1 MHNPSHLAQ
10 YTHGHHPDGSYYLPP
25 GLDVETLANPG
36 TYTPMDRKD
45 RIFVDLLRLR
55 RYATRLKW
63 WQFSERRRID
73 NEIIALKAE
82 QDALNTLDSI
92 VSQYKAEQAGL

>member
-1 MHNPSHLAQ
+1 MHTPSHLARPN
-10 YTHGHHPDGSYYLPP
+10 TGHHPDGSYYLPA
-25 GLDVETLANPG
+25 GLSVETLANPG

-55 RYATRLKW
+55 RDAVRLKW

-82 QDALNTLDSI
+82 QDALSILDRI
-92 VSQYKAEQAGL
+92 VSQYKAEAGL